1 MTVIAIISQL
11 RQSIIL
17 DGKDSDAVP
26 SSVPLL
32 GPSSSNSLTQS
43 DIALIHDR
51 TDALEEEYVDV
62 EQNIHFLESLL
73 SRFHRRRDQNR
84 TTILFQKSL
93 LVPLPLPSPKEIV
106 SLSDKTSRV
115 PYFSAPVS
123 LLPVEIIAEIL
134 QIATRDLS
142 RKSIRDTLDTKRSA
156 PWTFSRVCRVWRA
169 IVASTPMLWT
179 RIDILGDEGSNYFP
193 KAKLRPLRKYLHR
206 SSQNLLDIMME
217 LSDIDNLAR
226 PLKPLIRHTHRWS
239 IVELTITPHR
249 FQTMASLVGA
259 ADFPEL
265 KRLDIDVRDAFV
277 IPTPPYMDRR
287 REVITQ
293 PIEVFRNAH
302 NLEEVSLQGINLS
315 QILLPLRQLKR
326 FSGEIQD
333 TTELRDLFRDAPDL
347 HQATLKI
354 TFQRW
359 SDAAHLQ
366 TLSHA
371 KLRWLSIHTDLEC
384 LKHLYLPVLQH
395 LQTGNFFPYFTYDLY
410 SILDTVDFLSNSQC
424 PLRTLFL
431 PDLPIGHV
439 VAILK
444 TCPSTLS
451 ALSLHVRAKDA
462 SRFYRK
468 LRYKG
473 SASSC
478 LAPRLKHLYIHD
490 DFYAPGVQPSYHSV
504 PSPLASHNGLLN
516 LVASRR
522 SQDAKSN
529 GIALL
534 RSLTLCIPYTFGIEH
549 PLILS
554 LNDFEGL
561 SVKFYGFSMTKRMP
575 NPPDS
580 C

>member
-1 MTVIAIISQL
+1 MTVIAIISHL
-11 RQSIIL
+11 RQSNTL
-17 DGKDSDAVP
+17 DGEDSEAVP
-26 SSVPLL
+26 SSVALL

-51 TDALEEEYVDV
+51 TNALEEEYVDV

-93 LVPLPLPSPKEIV
+93 LVPLPLPSPKEVV
-106 SLSDKTSRV
+106 SLSDTTSRV
-115 PYFSAPVS
+115 PYFSAPIS

-142 RKSIRDTLDTKRSA
+142 RKSIRDSLDIKRSA

-179 RIDILGDEGSNYFP
+179 RIDILGDEGSNHFP
-193 KAKLRPLRKYLHR
+193 KAKLRPLRKHLHR
-206 SSQNLLDIMME
+206 SSPHLLDIMMD
-217 LSDIDNLAR
+217 LSDLDNLAR

-239 IVELTITPHR
+239 IVELTITPFR
-249 FQTMASLVGA
+249 FQTMATLVGA

-265 KRLDIDVRDAFV
+265 KRLDIDVRDAIV
-277 IPTPPYMDRR
+277 IPTPPSTDRR

-302 NLEEVSLQGINLS
+302 KLEEVSLQGINLS

-326 FSGEIQD
+326 FIGSIQNA
-333 TTELRDLFRDAPDL
+333 TELRDLFRDAPDL
-347 HQATLKI
+347 HQATLQI
-354 TFQRW
+354 SPSQSW
-359 SDAAHLQ
+359 LDDAHLQ
-366 TLSHA
+366 TLSHT
-371 KLRWLSIHTDLEC
+371 KLRWLSIQTYIEC
-384 LKHLYLPVLQH
+384 LKHLHLPALQH
-395 LQTGNFFPYFTYDLY
+395 LQTESLY
-410 SILDTVDFLSNSQC
+410 GPDYYTLDTVDFLSNSQC
-424 PLRTLFL
+424 QLRTLFL
-431 PDLPIGHV
+431 PALPIGHV

-444 TCPSTLS
+444 TCPSTLT

-473 SASSC
+473 SASPC
-478 LAPRLKHLYIHD
+478 LMPRLKHLYIHD

-534 RSLTLCIPYTFGIEH
+534 RSLTLCIPYTFGIQD

-554 LNDFEGL
+554 LNHFEGL

>member
-1 MTVIAIISQL
+1 M
-11 RQSIIL
+11 RQSITL
-17 DGKDSDAVP
+17 DGEDSDAVP
-26 SSVPLL
+26 SSVPPL

-43 DIALIHDR
+43 DIALIRDR
-51 TDALEEEYVDV
+51 TDVLEREYVDV

-84 TTILFQKSL
+84 TTMLFQKSL
-93 LVPLPLPSPKEIV
+93 LIPLPLPSPKEID
-106 SLSDKTSRV
+106 SLSDKMSRV
-115 PYFSAPVS
+115 PYFSAPIS
-123 LLPVEIIAEIL
+123 LLPVEIITEIL

-142 RKSIRDTLDTKRSA
+142 RKSIHDTLDTKRSA

-169 IVASTPMLWT
+169 IVVSTPMLWT
-179 RIDILGDEGSNYFP
+179 RIDILEDEGSNHFP
-193 KAKLRPLRKYLHR
+193 KAKLRSLLKHLHR
-206 SSQNLLDIMME
+206 SSPHLLDIVME
-217 LSDIDNLAR
+217 LSDIDNWAR
-226 PLKPLIRHTHRWS
+226 PLKPLVRHTHRWS

-249 FQTMASLVGA
+249 FQTMASLVGT

-265 KRLDIDVRDAFV
+265 QRLDIDVRDAIV
-277 IPTPPYMDRR
+277 IPTPPSMDHR
-287 REVITQ
+287 REDITQ

-302 NLEEVSLQGINLS
+302 KLEEVSLQGIKLS

-326 FSGEIQD
+326 FSGDIQN
-333 TTELRDLFRDAPDL
+333 TAELRDLFRDAPNL
-347 HQATLKI
+347 RQATLKI
-354 TFQRW
+354 SFQRW
-359 SDAAHLQ
+359 SDAAHFQ

-371 KLRWLSIHTDLEC
+371 KLHWLSIHTDLGC
-384 LKHLYLPVLQH
+384 LKHLHLPALQH
-395 LQTGNFFPYFTYDLY
+395 LQTESFYPYFPYDFD
-410 SILDTVDFLSNSQC
+410 ILDTVDFLSNSQC
-424 PLRTLFL
+424 PLRSLFL

-444 TCPSTLS
+444 TCPSTLT
-451 ALSLHVRAKDA
+451 ALSLHVRAEDA
-462 SRFYRK
+462 SCFYRK

-504 PSPLASHNGLLN
+504 PSPLASHSGLLN

-534 RSLTLCIPYTFGIEH
+534 RSLTLCIPYTFGIQD

-575 NPPDS
+575 NPPGS

>member
-32 GPSSSNSLTQS
+32 GPSSSSSLTPS
-43 DIALIHDR
+43 DIALIRDR
-51 TDALEEEYVDV
+51 TDALEKESVDV

-115 PYFSAPVS
+115 PYFSAPIS
-123 LLPVEIIAEIL
+123 LLPVEIIVEIL

-179 RIDILGDEGSNYFP
+179 RIDILGDEGSNHFP

-206 SSQNLLDIMME
+206 SSHNLLDIMME

-226 PLKPLIRHTHRWS
+226 PLKSLIRHTHRWS
-239 IVELTITPHR
+239 IVELTITPYR

-277 IPTPPYMDRR
+277 IPTALSADRR

-333 TTELRDLFRDAPDL
+333 MTELRDLFRDAPDL
-347 HQATLKI
+347 HQATLQI
-354 TFQRW
+354 SFQLRW
-359 SDAAHLQ
+359 SNAAHLQ

-371 KLRWLSIHTDLEC
+371 KLRWLSIHTWLEC
-384 LKHLYLPVLQH
+384 LKHLHLPALQH
-395 LQTGNFFPYFTYDLY
+395 LQTVDLF
-410 SILDTVDFLSNSQC
+410 SFDHHILDTVDFLSNSQC
-424 PLRTLFL
+424 RLRTLFL

-439 VAILK
+439 IAILT
-444 TCPSTLS
+444 TCPSTLT

-462 SRFYRK
+462 SRFYQK

-504 PSPLASHNGLLN
+504 PSPLTSHNGLLN

-534 RSLTLCIPYTFGIEH
+534 RSLTLCIPYTFGIQD